1 MSKVAIVPCTSY
13 DQDEVYMAINKGIT
27 LLGGLQTIL
36 DGAQNVLLK
45 PNLVTPAVPRQGVTT
60 HPVFLAL

>member
-45 PNLVTPAVPRQGVTT
+45 PNLVTPADSQTRRNTSPA
-60 HPVFLAL
+60 FF

>member
-36 DGAQNVLLK
+36 DGAQNVLIK
-45 PNLVTPAVPRQGVTT
+45 AKFSDSGRSQTRRNNSSG
-60 HPVFLAL
+60 FF